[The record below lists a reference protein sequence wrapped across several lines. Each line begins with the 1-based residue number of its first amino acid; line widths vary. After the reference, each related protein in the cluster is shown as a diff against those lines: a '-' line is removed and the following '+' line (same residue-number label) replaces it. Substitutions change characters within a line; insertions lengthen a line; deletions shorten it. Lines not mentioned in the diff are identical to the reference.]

1 MLEKGFL
8 DLTWNLGGINEE
20 SSLSRGGLLN
30 TKILLLI
37 VAILLLLGISVLS
50 QPVIVQEGNPLPVF
64 IAILKLELN
73 YTDVAPV
80 SSTKYMQ
87 KAGSHEPFNKRLAL
101 QGWQFVEQMGA
112 GLFYSRSGEQL
123 FVMTR
128 MLTTRYYIYELE
140 QPLH

>member
-1 MLEKGFL
+1 M
-8 DLTWNLGGINEE
+8 GGIKGE
-20 SSLSRGGLLN
+20 SCFSRGGLLN

-37 VAILLLLGISVLS
+37 AAILLLLDISVLS
-50 QPVIVQEGNPLPVF
+50 QPGIVQEGNPLPVF
-64 IAILKLELN
+64 LAILKLELN
-73 YTDVAPV
+73 YTEVALV
-80 SSTKYMQ
+80 SRTKYVQ
-87 KAGSHEPFNKRLAL
+87 KAGSHEPFNRRLAS
-101 QGWQFVEQMGA
+101 QGWQFDEQMGA